1 MGAAK
6 QQDAVFLT
14 LDGIRG
20 FGAIVVVVVHSIL
33 FWGMV
38 SNAPVVPFVV
48 DVFLI
53 LSGFVVAFAYEPKIA
68 AGMSTAA
75 FMRLRIVRLYPL
87 YLLGIALA
95 GAVLT
100 LASLDDAGKLAAV
113 AGATVPQLAMLPS
126 PPINARGDLYPLNM
140 PAWTL
145 LFELLVNLIYVLF
158 WKRLTTAVVILLV
171 AFSVGFLVALSLI
184 HGTLDM
190 GSTWWMAWGGFAR
203 AMFGF
208 FAGVLIYR
216 LMGSPREAPKRR
228 SWMALPALL
237 VVPALTFLPEMPIPR
252 ILVELGIVF
261 IAGPTLV
268 VWGASLQPP
277 PRFAAVLAWFGAVS
291 YALYIVHYPIFQVV
305 KRLSG
310 RIPALYETYAPW
322 TGLAI
327 LVIAIAVAAAA
338 VEFYDRP
345 MRRWMGALL
354 RGKPQARPGASI
366 AP

>member
-1 MGAAK
+1 MGAAQ
-6 QQDAVFLT
+6 QQDTVFLT

-20 FGAIVVVVVHSIL
+20 VGAVLVVVVHSIL
-33 FWGMV
+33 FWGIA

-68 AGMSTAA
+68 SGMSVMT
-75 FMRLRIVRLYPL
+75 FVRLRIVRLYPL
-87 YLLGIALA
+87 YLLGIALG

-100 LASLDDAGKLAAV
+100 LAALDDPDKLAGV

-126 PPINARGDLYPLNM
+126 PPINAWGDLYPLNM

-145 LFELLVNLIYVLF
+145 LFELLVNLIYVLL
-158 WKRLTTAVVILLV
+158 WRRLTTSVVILIV
-171 AFSVGFLVALSLI
+171 AFSVGLLVALSLI
-184 HGTLDM
+184 YGTLDM
-190 GSTWWMAWGGFAR
+190 GSTWWMAWGGLAR

-237 VVPALTFLPEMPIPR
+237 VVPALTFLPDLPIPR
-252 ILVELGIVF
+252 VFVELGIVF
-261 IAGPTLV
+261 LVGPTLV
-268 VWGASLQPP
+268 MWGASLQPP
-277 PRFAAVLAWFGAVS
+277 PRFAAALAWFGSVS
-291 YALYIVHYPIFQVV
+291 YALYIVHFPIYQVV

-310 RIPALYETYAPW
+310 RMPELYEIYAPW
-322 TGLAI
+322 TGLVI

-345 MRRWMGALL
+345 MRRWMAALL
-354 RGKPQARPGASI
+354 RGKPQAKLGPSI